1 MGTGSYQT
9 SWVRAS
15 AVLEISCLL
24 GAHAPSRRYVLLRT
38 IFVDFPTL
46 TRARL
51 VRRYKR
57 FLADVEWLESQGSDV
72 VHCPNTGAMTGCCD
86 AGAQVWLSYHDNP
99 RRKLS
104 WTWEL
109 VETSA
114 GLACIHS
121 ARANRVVEEAL
132 EKGFFPE
139 LLSPG
144 AEIRR
149 EPPLGQSARADFFL
163 ESNRGVYVEV
173 KAVTLHRGASTG
185 AFPDTTSLRATKHLQ
200 ELMRMMVQGHR
211 AALIFCILHA
221 GIEEVSAAADID
233 PEYACQLA
241 VAMDAGL
248 EVFTLLNDIS
258 PRGIYPQKTTRLGSP

>member
-15 AVLEISCLL
+15 AVLGISCLL
-24 GAHAPSRRYVLLRT
+24 GAHALSRRYVPLRT

-57 FLADVEWLESQGSDV
+57 FLADVEWVEGKGSDV

-99 RRKLS
+99 QRKLS

-109 VETSA
+109 VETPV

-121 ARANRVVEEAL
+121 ALANRVVEEAL
-132 EKGFFPE
+132 EQGLFPE
-139 LLSPG
+139 LLSPET
-144 AEIRR
+144 EIRR
-149 EPPLGQSARADFFL
+149 EPPLGKSARADFFL

-173 KAVTLHRGASTG
+173 KAVTLHRGASMG

-200 ELMRMMVQGHR
+200 ELMRTMVQGHR
-211 AALIFCILHA
+211 AVLIFCVLHA

-233 PEYACQLA
+233 PEFACQLA

-258 PRGIYPQKTTRLGSP
+258 PRGIYPQKKTRLGSP